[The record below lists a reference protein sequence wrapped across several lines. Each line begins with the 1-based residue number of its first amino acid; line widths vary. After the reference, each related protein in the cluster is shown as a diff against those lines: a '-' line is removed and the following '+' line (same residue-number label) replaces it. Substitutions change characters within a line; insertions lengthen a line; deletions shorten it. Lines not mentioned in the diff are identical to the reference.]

1 MMKRLFGMLVAFCV
15 VAAVSVRAED
25 AKKAEAPAAP
35 AAPAAGK
42 SMLGDATKGKVIFDQ
57 YCALCHGATGKGDG
71 IGAAALNPK
80 PRDFTDKALMG
91 AMTDDHIVK
100 VISEGGPAVGKS
112 PFMTAWKALLKEDQI
127 KDVGAYVRT
136 FLK

>member
-1 MMKRLFGMLVAFCV
+1 MMKRLMGVLVAFCV
-15 VAAVSVRAED
+15 VAAVSVRAEE
-25 AKKAEAPAAP
+25 AKKDAAPAAP

-42 SMLGDATKGKVIFDQ
+42 SILGDATKGKVIFDQ

-80 PRDFTDKALMG
+80 PRDFTDKTIMNTL
-91 AMTDDHIVK
+91 TDEHVIK
-100 VISEGGPAVGKS
+100 VITEGGPAVGKS

-127 KDVGAYVRT
+127 KDVAAYVRT
-136 FLK
+136 FNK

>member
-15 VAAVSVRAED
+15 VAAVSVRAEE
-25 AKKAEAPAAP
+25 AKKEEAP

-42 SMLGDATKGKVIFDQ
+42 SVLGDATKGKVVFDQ

-80 PRDFTDKALMG
+80 PRDFTDKALMS
-91 AMTDDHIVK
+91 AMTDEHIIK
-100 VISEGGPAVGKS
+100 VITEGGPAVGKS

-127 KDVGAYVRT
+127 KDVAAYVRT
-136 FLK
+136 FVK